1 MNYLLSFLFCG
12 FVCVIAQL
20 IYEYTK
26 LTPGHI
32 TCSFVVLGALLD
44 LFHIYDRLIK
54 IFHAG
59 AMLPITSFGHSLLSS
74 IEVLF
79 PKNKLEQQQIASYF
93 INLDKQITLQSQRL
107 EKLKQIKAAC
117 LDKMFV

>member
-59 AMLPITSFGHSLLSS
+59 AMLLLLEL
-74 IEVLF
+74 ILFYMILPKIFIKVEVDQYVML
-79 PKNKLEQQQIASYF
+79 
-93 INLDKQITLQSQRL
+93 
-107 EKLKQIKAAC
+107 
-117 LDKMFV
+117 

>member
-59 AMLPITSFGHSLLSS
+59 AMLPITSFGHSLMHGAMAMFDLTAAG
-74 IEVLF
+74 
-79 PKNKLEQQQIASYF
+79 IASAILF
-93 INLDKQITLQSQRL
+93 AFLVAIFFKPKS
-107 EKLKQIKAAC
+107 
-117 LDKMFV
+117 

>member
-1 MNYLLSFLFCG
+1 MNYLLSFLCCG
-12 FVCVIAQL
+12 FVCVVAQL

-32 TCSFVVLGALLD
+32 TCSFVVIVALLD

-59 AMLPITSFGHSLLSS
+59 AMLPITSFGHSLMHGAMAMTKEYGVFGLAMGMFD
-74 IEVLF
+74 LTAAG
-79 PKNKLEQQQIASYF
+79 IASAILF
-93 INLDKQITLQSQRL
+93 AFLVAIFFKPKS
-107 EKLKQIKAAC
+107 
-117 LDKMFV
+117 

>member
-1 MNYLLSFLFCG
+1 MN
-12 FVCVIAQL
+12 IQ
-20 IYEYTK
+20 K

-59 AMLPITSFGHSLLSS
+59 AMLPITSFGHSLMHGAMAMTKR
-74 IEVLF
+74 IWCFWTGYGNV
-79 PKNKLEQQQIASYF
+79 
-93 INLDKQITLQSQRL
+93 
-107 EKLKQIKAAC
+107 
-117 LDKMFV
+117 

>member
-1 MNYLLSFLFCG
+1 MNYVLSFLFCG
-12 FVCVIAQL
+12 FVCAVAQL

-59 AMLPITSFGHSLLSS
+59 AMLPITSFGHSLMRVFGLAMGMFDLTAAGISS
-74 IEVLF
+74 AILF
-79 PKNKLEQQQIASYF
+79 AFIIALFFKPKS
-93 INLDKQITLQSQRL
+93 
-107 EKLKQIKAAC
+107 
-117 LDKMFV
+117 

>member
-1 MNYLLSFLFCG
+1 MNYVLSFLFCG

-44 LFHIYDRLIK
+44 IFHIYDRLIK

-59 AMLPITSFGHSLLSS
+59 SAQFFFLCGEKFILL
-74 IEVLF
+74 IG
-79 PKNKLEQQQIASYF
+79 
-93 INLDKQITLQSQRL
+93 
-107 EKLKQIKAAC
+107 
-117 LDKMFV
+117 

>member
-59 AMLPITSFGHSLLSS
+59 AMLPITSFGHSLMHGAMAMTK
-74 IEVLF
+74 EYGVLDW
-79 PKNKLEQQQIASYF
+79 LWE
-93 INLDKQITLQSQRL
+93 
-107 EKLKQIKAAC
+107 C
-117 LDKMFV
+117 LI

>member
-20 IYEYTK
+20 IYEF
-26 LTPGHI
+26 

-59 AMLPITSFGHSLLSS
+59 AMLPITSFGHSLMHGAMAMTKEYGVFGLAMGMFD
-74 IEVLF
+74 LTAAG
-79 PKNKLEQQQIASYF
+79 IASAILF
-93 INLDKQITLQSQRL
+93 AFLVAIFFKPKS
-107 EKLKQIKAAC
+107 
-117 LDKMFV
+117 

>member
-1 MNYLLSFLFCG
+1 MNYVLSFLFCG

-54 IFHAG
+54 
-59 AMLPITSFGHSLLSS
+59 SFMQGPCFPLR
-74 IEVLF
+74 VLAI
-79 PKNKLEQQQIASYF
+79 L
-93 INLDKQITLQSQRL
+93 
-107 EKLKQIKAAC
+107 
-117 LDKMFV
+117 

>member
-12 FVCVIAQL
+12 FVCVVAQL

-32 TCSFVVLGALLD
+32 TCSFVVIGALLD

-59 AMLPITSFGHSLLSS
+59 AMLPITSFGH
-74 IEVLF
+74 F
-79 PKNKLEQQQIASYF
+79 TDAWCYGRQKNMVF
-93 INLDKQITLQSQRL
+93 LDWLW
-107 EKLKQIKAAC
+107 EC
-117 LDKMFV
+117 LI

>member
-59 AMLPITSFGHSLLSS
+59 AMLPMAMTKEYGVFGLAMGMFDLTAAG
-74 IEVLF
+74 
-79 PKNKLEQQQIASYF
+79 IASAILF
-93 INLDKQITLQSQRL
+93 AFLVAIFFKPKS
-107 EKLKQIKAAC
+107 
-117 LDKMFV
+117 

>member
-44 LFHIYDRLIK
+44 LFHIYDR
-54 IFHAG
+54 F
-59 AMLPITSFGHSLLSS
+59 MQEQCFLL
-74 IEVLF
+74 
-79 PKNKLEQQQIASYF
+79 QA
-93 INLDKQITLQSQRL
+93 LDIH
-107 EKLKQIKAAC
+107 
-117 LDKMFV
+117 

>member
-59 AMLPITSFGHSLLSS
+59 AMLPITSLGHSLMHGAMAMTKEYGVFGLAMGMFD
-74 IEVLF
+74 LTAAG
-79 PKNKLEQQQIASYF
+79 IASAILF
-93 INLDKQITLQSQRL
+93 AFLVAIFFKPKS
-107 EKLKQIKAAC
+107 
-117 LDKMFV
+117 

>member
-12 FVCVIAQL
+12 FVCVVAQL

-32 TCSFVVLGALLD
+32 TCSFVVIGALLD

-54 IFHAG
+54 IFHAI
-59 AMLPITSFGHSLLSS
+59 AMTKEYGVFGLAMGMFDLTAAG
-74 IEVLF
+74 
-79 PKNKLEQQQIASYF
+79 IASAILF
-93 INLDKQITLQSQRL
+93 AFLVAIFFKPKS
-107 EKLKQIKAAC
+107 
-117 LDKMFV
+117 